1 MDTARR
7 GVREP
12 RSVAP
17 RQDLWEPALSPSCL
31 TCNNPPDS
39 VGGRHA
45 CGGVRA
51 ATAAPWPVS
60 AARLTGRAWPA
71 AGGPLTWGAGWPQ
84 AGLGG
89 RGCLPNTKP
98 PLVQKGQG
106 SGPRRRLAR
115 RSGWRRASPREG
127 QGATHQGPL
136 EQGGPPEQRGDPST
150 APRGSLLPQAP
161 AMCPQ
166 SSLPEPQFTI
176 SACHFCIV
184 RPLSHWLLRI
194 HCHPYLLPCSHSGA
208 EGICLPG
215 PQVDSRYT
223 EGRAGRKDERG
234 QQTRTP
240 TQL

>member
-1 MDTARR
+1 MASPGRFP
-7 GVREP
+7 GL
-12 RSVAP
+12 S
-17 RQDLWEPALSPSCL
+17 SPS
-31 TCNNPPDS
+31 
-39 VGGRHA
+39 
-45 CGGVRA
+45 A
-51 ATAAPWPVS
+51 AWVQVCQPGLSRPHLGMDAVS
-60 AARLTGRAWPA
+60 
-71 AGGPLTWGAGWPQ
+71 Q
-84 AGLGG
+84 HV
-89 RGCLPNTKP
+89 